1 MYFFVVV
8 IVAFTMWDKSPNVL
22 LFIFDGFSY
31 LLKQLSTYLTL
42 YLLILIFLF
51 FEDLILL
58 SVVSAEDLILFSV
71 VSVDSHLLSIHVL
84 YDFFLVNSSFS
95 LVFYSRVI

>member
-1 MYFFVVV
+1 MY
-8 IVAFTMWDKSPNVL
+8 SL

-84 YDFFLVNSSFS
+84 YDFFFW
-95 LVFYSRVI
+95 